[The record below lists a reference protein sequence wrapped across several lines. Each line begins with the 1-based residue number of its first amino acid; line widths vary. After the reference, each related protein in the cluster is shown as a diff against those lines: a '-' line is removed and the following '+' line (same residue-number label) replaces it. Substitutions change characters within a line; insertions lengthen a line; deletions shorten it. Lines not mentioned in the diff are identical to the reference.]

1 METKKILVSPTAYS
15 ILEEEGED
23 MSKYEIYVPKEEIAP
38 DPTEEELKNILW
50 DLTDEDIALHNIWNV
65 TSDELKEL
73 EEKGLFRKTD
83 KSNK

>member
-15 ILEEEGED
+15 ILEEEGVD
-23 MSKYEIYVPKEEIAP
+23 MSKYEIYVPEEEIAP

-73 EEKGLFRKTD
+73 EEKGLFRKID